1 MAKHAIDVL
10 LQAYQKNR
18 NQFAVNQQINPNSVN
33 NYVKRST
40 KVEKIPSDVLY
51 ALSKELNISMD
62 EVYEKLLK
70 YQSEFKY

>member
-1 MAKHAIDVL
+1 MAKHAIDAL

-70 YQSEFKY
+70 YQSEFKC